1 MKLESLLKL
10 KGQEAAKAF
19 TELEH
24 LSQYYLCMKVD
35 GTNYILRVFF
45 PDEEMEDCQ
54 GDYEK
59 LDWESPYYQYTVD

>member
-1 MKLESLLKL
+1 MTACSANFEWNFKLE
-10 KGQEAAKAF
+10 
-19 TELEH
+19 
-24 LSQYYLCMKVD
+24 

-45 PDEEMEDCQ
+45 PDEEMEACN